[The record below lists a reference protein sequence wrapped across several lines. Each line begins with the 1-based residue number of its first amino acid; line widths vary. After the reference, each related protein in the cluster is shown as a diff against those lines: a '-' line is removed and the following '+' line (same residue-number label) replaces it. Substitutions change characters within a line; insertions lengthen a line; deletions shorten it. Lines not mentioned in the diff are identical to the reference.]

1 MEQIS
6 NTAIDMIRQNYKY
19 ADIRSYLIKQRD
31 IGIKQ
36 DDMIAALEKCRSLAQ
51 NEDEEDLILEL
62 MDCASGYCSSFTRI
76 YETQYILARAFRF

>member
-6 NTAIDMIRQNYKY
+6 NTVIDMIRQNYKY

-36 DDMIAALEKCRSLAQ
+36 DDMIAALEKCRTFAQ
-51 NEDEEDLILEL
+51 NEEEEDLILEL
-62 MDCASGYCSSFTRI
+62 MDCASGFCSSFAKI
-76 YETQYILARAFRF
+76 YDTYYLN